1 MEEIAT
7 IAFKERETGS
17 DAAAIVKRD
26 ADSVALC
33 LTIRNNGD
41 ILVVMTRED
50 TRKLLDALQ
59 AALA

>member
-1 MEEIAT
+1 MEQIAT

-26 ADSVALC
+26 ADSVALA
-33 LTIRNNGD
+33 LTIQSDGD
-41 ILVVMTRED
+41 ILVVMSRED
-50 TRKLLDALQ
+50 ARRLLDALQ